1 MNLTMLPIVI
11 FTIIIAF
18 IFTFTNGFQD
28 AASIAAT
35 FIASRSATPRSGI
48 LFVAV
53 FDFLGAI
60 LGGSAV
66 AFTISSL
73 LLLPPDEQLVIV
85 VLSALLSA
93 AAWNLLTWYQGLPSS
108 STYGL
113 IGGLT
118 GAGIAAAGVSS
129 VNWGLNALLSPSPEL
144 DGMVKILL
152 FMILSLV
159 IGFAGGYLMRKT
171 TTALLRGARRSANL
185 RIVPVNWAAAAV
197 MAFSSGANDA
207 QKQMGVIALVLFAGG
222 LSVEPVIPLWAR
234 VGCAVLLALGTL
246 SGGWRTMATL
256 GRRIFTIRP
265 VHSLDSQV
273 STGAS
278 VALSTLAGAPISP
291 TQVAISSILGVGAA
305 ENPLKVRWT
314 VGKQI
319 VITLLITIPAT
330 MIIAAAVYLII
341 TRIPGG

>member
-1 MNLTMLPIVI
+1 MLLIVTA
-11 FTIIIAF
+11 TIIIAF
-18 IFTFTNGFQD
+18 AFTFTNGFQD

-48 LFVAV
+48 IFVASL
-53 FDFLGAI
+53 DFLGAL

-73 LLLPPDEQLVIV
+73 LLLPPNEQLVIV

-93 AAWNLLTWYQGLPSS
+93 AAWNLMTWYHGLPSS
-108 STYGL
+108 STYSL
-113 IGGLT
+113 IGGLA

-129 VNWGLNALLSPSPEL
+129 VNWGVEALLAPSPEF

-159 IGFAGGYLMRKT
+159 IGFAGGYLMRKAT
-171 TTALLRGARRSANL
+171 TVLLRGARRSANL
-185 RIVPVNWAAAAV
+185 RIVSVNWAAAAI

-222 LSVEPVIPLWAR
+222 LSGEPSVPVWAR
-234 VGCAVLLALGTL
+234 IGCAVLLALGTL

-256 GRRIFTIRP
+256 GKRIFAIRP

-305 ENPLKVRWT
+305 ENPQKVRWT

-319 VITLLITIPAT
+319 VATLLVTIPAT
-330 MIIAAAVYLII
+330 MILAAGIFLII
-341 TRIPGG
+341 TRIPGV

>member
-1 MNLTMLPIVI
+1 MLPVVI
-11 FTIIIAF
+11 ATVLIAF
-18 IFTFTNGFQD
+18 AFTFTNGFQD

-48 LFVAV
+48 IFVASL
-53 FDFLGAI
+53 DFLGAL

-66 AFTISSL
+66 AFTISTL
-73 LLLPPDEQLVIV
+73 LLLPPDEQLVMV

-93 AAWNLLTWYQGLPSS
+93 VAWNLMTWYRGLPSS

-129 VNWGLNALLSPSPEL
+129 VNWGTAALRSPSPEL

-152 FMILSLV
+152 FLFLSLV

-171 TTALLRGARRSANL
+171 TALLLRGARRSANV
-185 RIVPVNWAAAAV
+185 RIVSVNWAAAAV
-197 MAFSSGANDA
+197 IAFSSGANDA

-222 LSVEPVIPLWAR
+222 LSTELIIPVWAR
-234 VGCAVLLALGTL
+234 IGCAVLLALGTL
-246 SGGWRTMATL
+246 SGGWRTMNTL

-273 STGAS
+273 STGTS
-278 VALSTLAGAPISP
+278 VTLATLAGAPISP

-305 ENPLKVRWT
+305 ENPKKVRWT
-314 VGKQI
+314 VGRQI
-319 VITLLITIPAT
+319 VVTLLVTIPAT
-330 MIIAAAVYLII
+330 MVLAAVIYMVFHQV
-341 TRIPGG
+341 TGG